1 MAEEPDVIRHQIE
14 ETRES
19 LTEKLESLEGQVKEA
34 VGTVT
39 DTIETVKH
47 TVEDT
52 VESVKSG
59 VEHTV
64 DSVKTSLSDTVD
76 SVKETF
82 DMSRQIDRHPWT
94 AVGCSLLAGVAAGYL
109 FGGSR
114 SRGPSYGRGIPGMEQ
129 LIPGYQPA
137 RPAEAPRQEFRQE
150 ARQEPAQPGIAQSL
164 LNSFGGELDN
174 IKHVALGALI
184 GIARDALKQALPP
197 SLGDNVNEI
206 MDNVTRRMGSDPVR
220 GPVLEPEPAGNGTRT
235 TTNY

>member
-39 DTIETVKH
+39 DTIETVKN
-47 TVEDT
+47 TVENT

-59 VEHTV
+59 VENTV
-64 DSVKTSLSDTVD
+64 DSVKTSLSDTMD

-82 DMSRQIDRHPWT
+82 DMSRQIDRHPWS

-114 SRGPSYGRGIPGMEQ
+114 SRGPSYAHGIPGMDQ

-150 ARQEPAQPGIAQSL
+150 PAQPGIAQSL
-164 LNSFGGELDN
+164 LSSFGGELDN

-197 SLGDNVNEI
+197 SLGANVNEI
-206 MDNVTRRMGSDPVR
+206 MDNVTRRMGGDPVR
-220 GPVLEPEPAGNGTRT
+220 GPVLEPEPAGNGART
-235 TTNY
+235 TASY